1 MLSRSFAI
9 KVGILFAVLLTV
21 SAGSFAQKVRY
32 NYLPGTD
39 FTRFKTYKWAKIE
52 NGNYPNQ
59 ILDEQL
65 MRSID
70 AQLTKKGLTKVDE
83 GIPDLAVVYQVAVDH
98 DKEWNAYGTGGSY
111 WGWGGWGGWGG
122 MGGTTVYSRTI
133 SIGTLNLDM
142 YEVLTKKQVWRG
154 EATKTLDR
162 PKDPAKLQKNIDKAM
177 AKLLKN
183 FPPTK

>member
-39 FTRFKTYKWAKIE
+39 FTRFKTYKWAKVE

-98 DKEWNAYGTGGSY
+98 DKEWNAYGT
-111 WGWGGWGGWGG
+111 
-122 MGGTTVYSRTI
+122 VEA
-133 SIGTLNLDM
+133 IGAGA
-142 YEVLTKKQVWRG
+142 VG
-154 EATKTLDR
+154 EAGAEWAAQLFTAGPFQSEL
-162 PKDPAKLQKNIDKAM
+162 
-177 AKLLKN
+177 
-183 FPPTK
+183 